1 MPNGK
6 YDFEYD
12 EPVSIP
18 LDPETTLRTMLT
30 PDQDEEPVSD
40 EPSSD

>member
-6 YDFEYD
+6 YDFDYD

-18 LDPETTLRTMLT
+18 LDPETTLRALLET
-30 PDQDEEPVSD
+30 EPVED
-40 EPSSD
+40 TEAEDQ